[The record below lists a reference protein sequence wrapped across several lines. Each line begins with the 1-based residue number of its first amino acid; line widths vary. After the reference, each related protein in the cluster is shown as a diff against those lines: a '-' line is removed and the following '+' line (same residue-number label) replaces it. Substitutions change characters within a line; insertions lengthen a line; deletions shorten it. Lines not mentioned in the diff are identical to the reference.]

1 MLVNLVD
8 IMDSVGHLVVHPV
21 QPVHNVRSVHR
32 LIDFMP
38 RR

>member
-21 QPVHNVRSVHR
+21 YNVRSVHR